1 MKLTP
6 KQLAAVV
13 KAGLIV
19 TNADGTAKEEEYRII
34 INEMNSFN
42 ITQEQG
48 KALIEV
54 AEAMSVE
61 DMVAELKGLSEQD
74 KKYVCGYLVAIVAV
88 DGDIHD
94 NEAEAWQA
102 MCSLCEFPDVK
113 ASEALEYWKNN

>member
-6 KQLAAVV
+6 KQLAAVI

-61 DMVAELKGLSEQD
+61 DMVTELKGLSEQD